1 MRVPVLAKKRVKIGI
16 WERKVRRAMSKTNR
30 ESMARSVTTVPM
42 AWETKCHHSV
52 LTRHIVRIHP
62 FEALQ
67 D

>member
-42 AWETKCHHSV
+42 ALGNEMPS
-52 LTRHIVRIHP
+52 
-62 FEALQ
+62 
-67 D
+67 